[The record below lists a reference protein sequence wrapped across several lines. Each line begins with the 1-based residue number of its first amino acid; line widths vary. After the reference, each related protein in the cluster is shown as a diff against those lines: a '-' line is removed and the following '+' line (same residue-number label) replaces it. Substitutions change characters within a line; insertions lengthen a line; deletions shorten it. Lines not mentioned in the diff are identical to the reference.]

1 MVPHFADP
9 NALDSAKQLLY
20 VIASRPRK
28 NLLLIAEVG
37 RVNGIGEPYET
48 TSILAEHIFRY
59 DLMEAIE

>member
-1 MVPHFADP
+1 
-9 NALDSAKQLLY
+9 

-28 NLLLIAEVG
+28 NLHLIAEVG